1 MSVVIE
7 NKSSIQFDKKKYDA
21 EFDVPM
27 ETPDI
32 DDDEFVAKADDSW
45 CLITCGVF
53 TCTITG

>member
-1 MSVVIE
+1 MIE